1 MTAEKAGPT
10 SASILVVGG
19 GISGLTT
26 TLEAAEVGYEVF
38 LVEKNPYLGGRV
50 AQLNQYFP
58 KLCPPT
64 CGLEIN
70 FRRIKDNPRIQVL
83 TLAEIEKVDGT
94 PGNYNVTIKIGDTEL
109 ADDPA
114 SALYWLILP
123 VFANDPLGEIDSGFI
138 ATERFFFNSFFG
150 GQYDWN
156 FDADGVSC
164 DFGKVGV
171 YAKSSNIAKC
181 WITAQDPLWEATEM
195 YMFDIEYNART
206 GVAKTVTYPSA
217 VPQTALTTATDFWP
231 VGTMVPFHG
240 NSTNNGITEGLDK
253 LVITFQP
260 ASAPGFE
267 GPIVISGLFAIAVLV
282 VIRRRK

>member
-1 MTAEKAGPT
+1 MKKKIIFGAIAIVFVLLSSSSAVAADPTESWGEGVETDAVFKWKITELDANDSTSWVWAFAEN
-10 SASILVVGG
+10 
-19 GISGLTT
+19 T
-26 TLEAAEVGYEVF
+26 TLEKGDVITYT
-38 LVEKNPYLGGRV
+38 LGTVSAG
-50 AQLNQYFP
+50 
-58 KLCPPT
+58 
-64 CGLEIN
+64 I
-70 FRRIKDNPRIQVL
+70 
-83 TLAEIEKVDGT
+83 VD
-94 PGNYNVTIKIGDTEL
+94 PGSSNVVNYNVTIKIGDTEL

-123 VFANDPLGEIDSGFI
+123 VFADDPLGEIDSGFI

-164 DFGKVGV
+164 DFSKVGV
-171 YAKSSNIAKC
+171 YAKSSDIAKC